1 MKRRNTVKKGPG
13 LETENKSYHVNTYK
27 RFNVEFVK
35 GDGVFLFDKV
45 GNKYLDLLCGIAV
58 TGLGHKNSKLISA
71 AINQIDKLWHVSNL
85 FESTPQEMLAKKL
98 VDKSGLGKAFFC
110 NSGTEANEA
119 AIKFARKFGKG
130 KSTIITSNGGF
141 HGRTMGS
148 LSASAQ
154 EKLWEGFKPL
164 TPGFKNIP
172 FNNTEAIKDAINE
185 STIAIMIE
193 PIQGENGIIIPSHNY
208 LNEVRSLC
216 NQHNLLMIV
225 DEIQTGFGRTGK
237 LFAYQHNEIIPDI
250 VTLAKGIANGL
261 PLGAVLVSE
270 KVAEAIT
277 PGSHG
282 STFGGNPVSIAVAN
296 KVIDLLN
303 DELLNNVALLG
314 NLLKSKIEDLEIE
327 EIIEVRNKG
336 LMFGLKFHSDID
348 VKKLAQ
354 NFLNSQIVIGTAGD
368 NVLRLLPPLIIE
380 EKHIDHFVYIL
391 KDLFKKMYNSTKAGE
406 ICHQN

>member
-1 MKRRNTVKKGPG
+1 
-13 LETENKSYHVNTYK
+13 
-27 RFNVEFVK
+27 
-35 GDGVFLFDKV
+35 
-45 GNKYLDLLCGIAV
+45 
-58 TGLGHKNSKLISA
+58 
-71 AINQIDKLWHVSNL
+71 
-85 FESTPQEMLAKKL
+85 
-98 VDKSGLGKAFFC
+98 
-110 NSGTEANEA
+110 
-119 AIKFARKFGKG
+119 
-130 KSTIITSNGGF
+130 
-141 HGRTMGS
+141 
-148 LSASAQ
+148 
-154 EKLWEGFKPL
+154 
-164 TPGFKNIP
+164 
-172 FNNTEAIKDAINE
+172 
-185 STIAIMIE
+185 
-193 PIQGENGIIIPSHNY
+193 
-208 LNEVRSLC
+208 
-216 NQHNLLMIV
+216 MIV

-303 DELLNNVALLG
+303 DELLNNVTLLG

>member
-1 MKRRNTVKKGPG
+1 MNTAKKGPG

-35 GDGVFLFDKV
+35 GDGVYLFDKA

-58 TGLGHKNSKLISA
+58 TGLGHKNSKLIGA
-71 AINQIDKLWHVSNL
+71 AINQINKLWHVSNL
-85 FESTPQEMLAKKL
+85 FESTPQETLAKNL
-98 VDKSGLGKAFFC
+98 VDKSGLSKVFFC

-130 KSTIITSNGGF
+130 RSTIITASGGF

-154 EKLWEGFKPL
+154 EKLWEGFQPL

-172 FNNTEAIKDAINE
+172 YNNIEAIKDKIDE

-208 LNEVRSLC
+208 LNEIRSLC
-216 NQHNLLMIV
+216 NEHDLLMIV

-237 LFAYQHNEIIPDI
+237 LFAYQHNDIIPDI

-261 PLGAVLVSE
+261 PLGGVLVSD

-282 STFGGNPVSIAVAN
+282 STFGGNPISIAVAN

-303 DELLNNVALLG
+303 DEVLNNVVQMG
-314 NLLKSKIEDLEIE
+314 NLLKSKIEELEIQ

-348 VKKLAQ
+348 VKALAQ
-354 NFLNSQIVIGTAGD
+354 NLLNNRIVTGTAGD

>member
-1 MKRRNTVKKGPG
+1 
-13 LETENKSYHVNTYK
+13 
-27 RFNVEFVK
+27 
-35 GDGVFLFDKV
+35 
-45 GNKYLDLLCGIAV
+45 LLCGIAV
-58 TGLGHKNSKLISA
+58 TGLGHKNSKLIGA

-85 FESTPQEMLAKKL
+85 FESTPQETLAKKL
-98 VDKSGLGKAFFC
+98 VDKSGLSKVFFC

-130 KSTIITSNGGF
+130 RSTIITASGGF

-154 EKLWEGFKPL
+154 EKLWEGFQPL

-172 FNNTEAIKDAINE
+172 YNNIEAIKDKIDE

-208 LNEVRSLC
+208 LNEIRSLC
-216 NQHNLLMIV
+216 NEHDLLMIV

-237 LFAYQHNEIIPDI
+237 LFAYQHNDIIPDI

-261 PLGAVLVSE
+261 PLGAVLVSD
-270 KVAEAIT
+270 KVAAAIT

-282 STFGGNPVSIAVAN
+282 STFGGNPISIAVAN

-303 DELLNNVALLG
+303 DELLNNVTQMG
-314 NLLKSKIEDLEIE
+314 NLLKSKIEELEIQ

-348 VKKLAQ
+348 IKELAQ
-354 NFLNSQIVIGTAGD
+354 NLLNNRIVTGTAGD
-368 NVLRLLPPLIIE
+368 NVLRILPPLIIE